1 MITNPALICDFYK
14 ISHREQS
21 PNKTEKIYSTWTA
34 RKNAHHSSVDY
45 VVAFGFQGFI
55 VEYLMHYFNENFFFR
70 DKTDIV
76 EEYKRL
82 IKYTLG
88 VENPDATH
96 IEDLWDLGYL
106 PIEIRAI
113 QEGTKVPIRVPMM
126 SIENTDPRFF
136 WLTNYLETLISNEL
150 WLPMTSATIAYEYRL
165 LLNYWARKTGSDK
178 ELVQFQAHD
187 FSMRGLSSL
196 ESSIHSGAAHLTS
209 FTGTDVIP
217 AVMYLEEYYG
227 ADIEK
232 ELVGCSIPATEHSV
246 MCAGGMEDEYD
257 TYKRLITEVYP
268 SGMISIV
275 SDTWDLW
282 NTITNI
288 LPSLKD
294 EIMARDG
301 KVVIR
306 PDSGDPVDI
315 ICGKLRNPNST
326 ARFNDE
332 YTPEDK
338 GVIQLL
344 WDIFGGT
351 INEKGYKVL
360 DPHIGAIYGDAITLQ
375 RAETILTKLEQMG
388 FCSSNIVFGV
398 GSYTYQYNTRDT
410 FGFAMKSTFAVVDGK
425 GHQLYKD
432 PVTDNGVKK
441 SQKGKV
447 VVNEDLTFT
456 DNTFDDTG
464 TILEVIFKNGEE
476 YNLQTLQEVRDV
488 LVSTN

>member
-1 MITNPALICDFYK
+1 
-14 ISHREQS
+14 
-21 PNKTEKIYSTWTA
+21 
-34 RKNAHHSSVDY
+34 
-45 VVAFGFQGFI
+45 
-55 VEYLMHYFNENFFFR
+55 
-70 DKTDIV
+70 
-76 EEYKRL
+76 
-82 IKYTLG
+82 
-88 VENPDATH
+88 
-96 IEDLWDLGYL
+96 
-106 PIEIRAI
+106 
-113 QEGTKVPIRVPMM
+113 
-126 SIENTDPRFF
+126 
-136 WLTNYLETLISNEL
+136 
-150 WLPMTSATIAYEYRL
+150 
-165 LLNYWARKTGSDK
+165 
-178 ELVQFQAHD
+178 VQFQAHD

-288 LPSLKD
+288 LPKLKD

-315 ICGKLRNPNST
+315 ICGKLRNPSST
-326 ARFNDE
+326 ACFKDE

-344 WDIFGGT
+344 WEIFGGT

-360 DPHIGAIYGDAITLQ
+360 DPHIGAIYGDAITLD
-375 RAETILTKLEQMG
+375 RADTILSRLEYMG
-388 FCSSNIVFGV
+388 FAASNIVFGV

-432 PVTDNGVKK
+432 PVTDNGTKK
-441 SQKGKV
+441 SQKGYVRVFRKLDGIMYDDEYDEQP
-447 VVNEDLTFT
+447 EDTM
-456 DNTFDDTG
+456 
-464 TILEVIFKNGEE
+464 LETVFKDGE
-476 YNLQTLQEVRDV
+476 LVRKTTLEEVRQ
-488 LVSTN
+488 LLH

>member
-14 ISHREQS
+14 ISHREQY

-34 RKNAHHSSVDY
+34 RSNAHHSSVNY

-55 VEYLMHYFNENFFFR
+55 VEYLMHYFNENFFYR
-70 DKTDIV
+70 EKSEII
-76 EEYKRL
+76 EEYERL

-88 VENPDATH
+88 VENVATQH

-113 QEGTKVPIRVPMM
+113 QEGTRVPMRVPMM

-150 WLPMTSATIAYEYRL
+150 WLPMTSATIAYEYRVL
-165 LLNYWARKTGSDK
+165 LDYWARKTGSDK

-268 SGMISIV
+268 SGMVSIV

-282 NTITNI
+282 NTLEEII
-288 LPSLKD
+288 PSLKD

-315 ICGKLRNPNST
+315 ICGNHTDRILVETDP
-326 ARFNDE
+326 E
-332 YTPEDK
+332 YK

-344 WDIFGGT
+344 WETFGGT

-360 DPHIGAIYGDAITLQ
+360 DPHIGAIYGDAITLE
-375 RAETILTKLEQMG
+375 RADTILSRLEEQG
-388 FCSSNIVFGV
+388 FAASNIVFGV

-432 PVTDNGVKK
+432 PITDNGTKK
-441 SQKGKV
+441 SQKGYVRVFRKLDGIMYDDEYDEQP
-447 VVNEDLTFT
+447 EDTM
-456 DNTFDDTG
+456 
-464 TILEVIFKNGEE
+464 LETVFKDGE
-476 YNLQTLQEVRDV
+476 LVRKTTLEEIRQ
-488 LVSTN
+488 LLH